1 MTKKDATT
9 DTAKVCSMRAEERLN
24 VDATNCGEL
33 SPSELDALIA
43 HDDDDWDD
51 ED

>member
-9 DTAKVCSMRAEERLN
+9 DTAKVRSMRAEERLN
-24 VDATNCGEL
+24 V
-33 SPSELDALIA
+33 DALIA

-51 ED
+51 EG